1 MSGDEVSEGAEVEGG
16 AGQEPAAQIE
26 PQELEAEQDLASL
39 EGELE
44 PELDQRGAEGASTS
58 DNLAQQLE
66 QALTQAEEYLDGWQR
81 ARADFANY
89 KKRVVREQ
97 EEAQARIAGETISR
111 YLGVVDDLERAL
123 RDRPAD
129 KDAVAWAEGIELIYR
144 KMLALLESDGV
155 QPIQAEG
162 DEFDPNLHE
171 ALSHEESRDHDA
183 GQVIEVI
190 QPGYRMG
197 DRILRPALVRV
208 AK

>member
-1 MSGDEVSEGAEVEGG
+1 MSGDEVSESAEVEGG
-16 AGQEPAAQIE
+16 AGQETAAQIE
-26 PQELEAEQDLASL
+26 PQELDDEQDLESL
-39 EGELE
+39 EGQIE
-44 PELDQRGAEGASTS
+44 P
-58 DNLAQQLE
+58 QLE
-66 QALTQAEEYLDGWQR
+66 QLEGEAAGSSDSLVQQLDQALAQAQEYLDGWQR

-89 KKRVVREQ
+89 KKRVVRDQ

-111 YLGVVDDLERAL
+111 YLGVMDDLERAL

-129 KDAVAWAEGIELIYR
+129 KDAAAWAEGIELIYR

-155 QPIQAEG
+155 HAIQAEG

-171 ALSHEESRDHDA
+171 ALSHEESGDHDP